1 MPDFITL
8 DALVGQTAAR
18 APSRIAVIDG
28 DRKLS
33 YSGLDDLINRVAASL
48 QADGLAPRDVISICA
63 LSSIEYV
70 AAFLGALRA
79 GVGVRAAGAV
89 FDPS

>member
-18 APSRIAVIDG
+18 APSRSAVIDG

-33 YSGLDDLINRVAASL
+33 
-48 QADGLAPRDVISICA
+48 
-63 LSSIEYV
+63 
-70 AAFLGALRA
+70 
-79 GVGVRAAGAV
+79 
-89 FDPS
+89 